1 MLPFC
6 AFLRYVK
13 LDRLTRSCCVQK
25 KTVLMYAIE
34 AKLEALCDKLIEQ
47 GADIN
52 AKDSSVPPLPS
63 IMRASG
69 T

>member
-1 MLPFC
+1 M
-6 AFLRYVK
+6 
-13 LDRLTRSCCVQK
+13 QE

-47 GADIN
+47 GVDIN
-52 AKDSSVPPLPS
+52 AKDEYVEPLSCATHASATHS
-63 IMRASG
+63 IL